1 MRRPVGL
8 AGCILFSMAIAQVS
22 DVAHRAGVSP
32 ATVSNALNHPEKVS
46 PRTRERV
53 HAAIE
58 ELGYVRNDAARQLRQ
73 RGNRAVGMILLDVGN
88 PFFAGVAR
96 GAELDLAEHGR
107 PLLLGNSA
115 QQGPQELKYLSLFEE
130 QRVAGILVTPVGNIL
145 SRLRRIKQRGT
156 AVVIVDRKAGAKQF
170 SSVSADDRHGGRV
183 AAEHLISL
191 GRRRIAVVGGPPSIR
206 QVSDRLAG
214 AESAAQ
220 EHSGVTVE
228 YVNTGGMDS
237 ESGRIAAREFLTRGA
252 AERPDAIF
260 AANDLVALGALQ
272 ELARA
277 GVAVPDD
284 MALVGYDDIEF
295 AESSTVPITSVRQP
309 AEDMGRSAAQLLL
322 SALEH
327 PDAAVQH
334 PTFTPELVVRQSTV
348 GV

>member
-1 MRRPVGL
+1 
-8 AGCILFSMAIAQVS
+8 MAIAQVR
-22 DVAHRAGVSP
+22 DVAKRAGVSP

-46 PRTRERV
+46 PLTRERV
-53 HAAIE
+53 RAAIE

-96 GAELDLAEHGR
+96 GAELDLAENNR

-156 AVVIVDRKAGAKQF
+156 AVVIVDRKAGAKEF
-170 SSVSADDRHGGRV
+170 SSVSADDRHGGRA
-183 AAEHLISL
+183 AAEHLVSL
-191 GRRRIAVVGGPPSIR
+191 GRSHIAVVGGPPSIR
-206 QVSDRLAG
+206 QVADRLAG
-214 AESAAQ
+214 AESVAQ
-220 EHSGVTVE
+220 EYDGVSVE
-228 YVNTGGMDS
+228 YVNTGGMDT
-237 ESGRIAAREFLTRGA
+237 ESGRVAAREFLARPAG
-252 AERPDAIF
+252 ERPDAVF

-277 GVAVPDD
+277 GVAVPED
-284 MALVGYDDIEF
+284 MALIGYDDIEF
-295 AESSTVPITSVRQP
+295 AGSATVPISSVRQP
-309 AEDMGRSAAQLLL
+309 AEEMGRSAAQLLM
-322 SALEH
+322 STLEH

-334 PTFTPELVVRQSTV
+334 PVFTPELVARQSTL
-348 GV
+348 GLSGQA